1 MAWIYSSLNMDE
13 NYPNGESPNMF
24 YDRVKAAFEHLLYTY
39 RNKKVPRSYKTNRFF
54 RWLLKYVSSFDLKDV
69 QADSSGET
77 EAGTMQRDVIRSG
90 VVNIQVSFQVSACWL
105 QKLSAFRKLPMTEV
119 RYFDSETLDYKYT
132 QMYIDGFKSSLEK
145 DTSYK
150 SLWKVS
156 FDLIEY

>member
-1 MAWIYSSLNMDE
+1 MAYIQYLKI
-13 NYPNGESPNMF
+13 NGVDLP
-24 YDRVKAAFEHLLYTY
+24 LPT
-39 RNKKVPRSYKTNRFF
+39 SY
-54 RWLLKYVSSFDLKDV
+54 SFDLKDV

-90 VVNIQVSFQVSACWL
+90 VVNIQVSFQVSATWL
-105 QKLSAFRKLPMTEV
+105 KKLSEFRKLPIMEV